1 MTESARRWPQGSVS
15 PNAALRFGLVFA
27 AIVVAVA
34 VCAWA
39 QLRDNKD
46 HQVAFL
52 ITASTI
58 AGTGLL
64 IFGWLVVTAPW
75 SWLSRL
81 GAIVGFGAVVG
92 VLFLLVRIDE
102 TSGDV
107 VPKLAWRWTPKHD
120 VALAAEFADLVGGKA
135 DLSTTTAEDSPEFLG
150 QGRRGMVAGPRLARD
165 WSSHPPRE
173 LWRRPIGA
181 AWSSFAI
188 VGNYAVTQ
196 EQRGDNELVVCYE
209 LSTGKPVWYH
219 ADKVRFEEVLAGV
232 GPRST
237 PTVVDGR
244 VYTLGAVG
252 LLNCL
257 DGATGKCLWSH
268 DVAAENGADTPERKP
283 EWGKSCSP
291 LVVDN
296 AVVVSAGGPDG
307 HSLVAYD
314 KETGQELWHAGD
326 APSSYSSPLLA
337 TLAGRRQIVI
347 VNRMNVEGH
356 DPADG
361 HILWQYDWPMPN
373 PKCAEPLVIG
383 DDTVLVSAGYGLGS
397 ALLRIVPGSDGN
409 YTVEQL
415 WADRNLRNLKSKF
428 ANMVLR
434 DGYIYALDDGVLCCI
449 EAETGKRRWR
459 GGRYQHGQ
467 LLLVGELLL
476 VVGEA
481 GELALVETNPKS
493 FVELGRITALTAK
506 TWNNPAISG
515 RRLLVRNHEEVVCYE
530 LPLADGTGG
539 ESVPPEGAALE
550 GAAAK

>member
-1 MTESARRWPQGSVS
+1 MMAEKERRWPQGGAS
-15 PNAALRFGLVFA
+15 PRAGMRWGLVII
-27 AIVVAVA
+27 AIVAAAAV
-34 VCAWA
+34 VAWA
-39 QLRDNKD
+39 QTRENKD

-52 ITASTI
+52 MTFSVL
-58 AGTGLL
+58 AGTALA

-75 SWLSRL
+75 SWRGRLQAL
-81 GAIVGFGAVVG
+81 GAFAVLVG
-92 VLFLLVRIDE
+92 VGMLLLRIDE

-120 VALAAEFADLVGGKA
+120 VALAGEFADLVGGTA
-135 DLSTTTAEDSPEFLG
+135 DLTTTTADDSPQFLG
-150 QGRRGMVAGPRLARD
+150 KDRNGRVAGPALARD
-165 WSSHPPRE
+165 WTTHPPRE

-196 EQRGDNELVVCYE
+196 EQRGENELTVCYE

-219 ADKVRFEEVLAGV
+219 ADKNRFEEILAGV

-237 PTVVDGR
+237 PTIDEGR
-244 VYTLGAVG
+244 VYAMGALG

-257 DGATGKCLWSH
+257 DGATGKLLWSH
-268 DVAAENGADTPERKP
+268 DVPKENGADTPERKP

-291 LVVDN
+291 LIVDN

-307 HSLVAYD
+307 HSLIAYD
-314 KETGQELWHAGD
+314 KQSGAELWHVGD
-326 APSSYSSPLLA
+326 GASSYSSPLLA

-347 VNRMNVEGH
+347 INRPNVTGH
-356 DPADG
+356 DAATG
-361 HILWQYDWPMPN
+361 EILWTYDWPQPN
-373 PKCAEPLVIG
+373 PKCAEPLVI
-383 DDTVLVSAGYGLGS
+383 DDDKVLLSAGYGIGS
-397 ALLRIVPGSDGN
+397 ALLRIVPGSDGGA
-409 YTVEQL
+409 YSVEQV

-428 ANMVLR
+428 ADMILL
-434 DGYIYALDDGVLCCI
+434 DGFVYALDDGVLCCI

-467 LLLVGELLL
+467 LLLVGNLLL
-476 VVGEA
+476 VQGEE
-481 GELALVETNPKS
+481 GELALVELNPKS

-515 RRLLVRNHEEVVCYE
+515 NKLLVRNHEEAVCYE
-530 LPLADGTGG
+530 LAVADGADTAV
-539 ESVPPEGAALE
+539 E
-550 GAAAK
+550 K

>member
-1 MTESARRWPQGSVS
+1 MADSERRWPQGGAS
-15 PNAALRFGLVFA
+15 PRGTVRFGLVA
-27 AIVVAVA
+27 VAIVAAVA

-39 QLRDNKD
+39 QLKENKD
-46 HQVAFL
+46 HQIAFL
-52 ITASTI
+52 TTASTV
-58 AGTGLL
+58 AGTLL
-64 IFGWLVVTAPW
+64 AIFGWLVVTAPYSW
-75 SWLSRL
+75 SARFKTLL
-81 GAIVGFGAVVG
+81 GFGAIAG
-92 VLFLLVRIDE
+92 ALMLLVRIDE

-120 VALAAEFADLVGGKA
+120 VALAAEFTDLAGGKA
-135 DLSTTTAEDSPEFLG
+135 DLTTTTADDSPQFLG
-150 QGRRGMVAGPRLARD
+150 PQRCATVPGPRLSRD

-188 VGNYAVTQ
+188 VGDYAITQ
-196 EQRGDNELVVCYE
+196 EQRGENELVVCYE
-209 LSTGKPVWYH
+209 LLTGKPVWYH

-244 VYTLGAVG
+244 VYAMGATG
-252 LLNCL
+252 ILNCL
-257 DGATGKCLWSH
+257 DGATGERIWSH
-268 DVAAENGADTPERKP
+268 DVAEENGADTPERKP

-307 HSLVAYD
+307 HSLIAYD
-314 KETGQELWHAGD
+314 KDSGALLWHAGD
-326 APSSYSSPLLA
+326 DPSSYSSPLLA
-337 TLAGRRQIVI
+337 TLAGKRQILI
-347 VNRMNVEGH
+347 INRMSVVGH

-361 HILWQYDWPMPN
+361 HILWQYEWPQPN

-383 DDTVLVSAGYGLGS
+383 EDTVLVSAGYGLGS
-397 ALLRIVPGSDGN
+397 ALLKVVPGSDGEFS
-409 YTVEQL
+409 VEQL

-434 DGYIYALDDGVLCCI
+434 DGFVYALDDGVLCCI

-467 LLLVGELLL
+467 LLLVDDLLL
-476 VVGEA
+476 VQGEA
-481 GELALVETNPKS
+481 GELALVDPNPKA
-493 FVELGRITALTAK
+493 FVELGRITPLSAK

-515 RRLLVRNHEEVVCYE
+515 RRLLVRNHEEAVCYE
-530 LPLADGTGG
+530 LTVADEAPSDEPAGREPAGR
-539 ESVPPEGAALE
+539 
-550 GAAAK
+550 

>member
-1 MTESARRWPQGSVS
+1 MMAEMARRWPQGNAS
-15 PNAALRFGLVFA
+15 PAPALRWGLVA
-27 AIVVAVA
+27 LAIVAAGA

-39 QLRDNKD
+39 QIGENKD

-52 ITASTI
+52 TSASTI
-58 AGTGLL
+58 AGTALG

-75 SWLSRL
+75 SWGGRL
-81 GAIVGFGAVVG
+81 RTLAAFGGLVGIGM
-92 VLFLLVRIDE
+92 LLVRIDE

-120 VALAAEFADLVGGKA
+120 VALAGEFADLVGGTA
-135 DLSTTTAEDSPEFLG
+135 DLSTTTPDDSPQFLG
-150 QGRRGMVAGPRLARD
+150 KDRSGRVSEPRLSRD

-196 EQRGDNELVVCYE
+196 EQRGENELVVCYE
-209 LSTGKPVWYH
+209 LATGKPVWYH
-219 ADKVRFEEVLAGV
+219 ADKTRFEEVLAGV

-237 PTVVDGR
+237 PTIDEGR
-244 VYTLGAVG
+244 VYTMGARG

-257 DGATGKCLWSH
+257 DGATGKRLWSH
-268 DVAAENGADTPERKP
+268 DVAKENGADTPELQP
-283 EWGKSCSP
+283 QWGKSCSP
-291 LVVDN
+291 LIVDD

-314 KETGQELWHAGD
+314 KRTGDELWHAGS
-326 APSSYSSPLLA
+326 AASSYSSPLLA

-347 VNRMNVEGH
+347 INRPNVAGH

-361 HILWQYDWPMPN
+361 RILWTFDWPEPN
-373 PKCAEPLVIG
+373 PKCAEPLVTG
-383 DDTVLVSAGYGLGS
+383 DDTVLVSAGYGIGS
-397 ALLRIVPGSDGN
+397 ALLRIVPGSDGIF
-409 YTVEQL
+409 TAEQL

-428 ANMVLR
+428 ADMVLL
-434 DGYIYALDDGVLCCI
+434 DNFVYALDDGVLCCV

-467 LLLVGELLL
+467 LLLVGDLLL
-476 VVGEA
+476 VQGEA
-481 GELALVETNPKS
+481 GELALVDPQPKS

-515 RRLLVRNHEEVVCYE
+515 NKLLVRNHEEAVCYE
-530 LPLADGTGG
+530 LPLAD
-539 ESVPPEGAALE
+539 AAE
-550 GAAAK
+550 PSAEK